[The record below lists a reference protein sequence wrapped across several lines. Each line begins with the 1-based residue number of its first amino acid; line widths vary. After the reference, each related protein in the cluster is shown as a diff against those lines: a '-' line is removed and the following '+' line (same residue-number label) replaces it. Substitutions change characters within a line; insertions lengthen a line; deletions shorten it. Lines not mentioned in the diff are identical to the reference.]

1 MLGSCGPF
9 GALPHVTRTI
19 ASFIHWTVS
28 QGDHL
33 GGCRAVAAFFVEN
46 PDYFHIV
53 HGCAPQPDEARD
65 EIDDRLPEGWSFTR
79 KWKIG
84 YFDGTGALVAMVSI
98 VSDLLAPG
106 VWHMGLFMVASSLR
120 GRGIARQLHREL
132 EDWAAEQGARWLRLS
147 VVFANVRAEGFWR
160 ACGYVEARTRDGI
173 ELGQLLHRVRIMA
186 AVLER
191 FAAQGEA
198 SRA

>member
-1 MLGSCGPF
+1 MLDVER
-9 GALPHVTRTI
+9 L
-19 ASFIHWTVS
+19 
-28 QGDHL
+28 Q
-33 GGCRAVAAFFVEN
+33 AFFVEN

-132 EDWAAEQGARWLRLS
+132 EDWAAGMGARWLRLS

-173 ELGQLLHRVRIMA
+173 ELGQLRHRVRIMIKPLSLDS
-186 AVLER
+186 LEDYLTLMPR
-191 FAAQGEA
+191 DRVEPPV
-198 SRA
+198 SV